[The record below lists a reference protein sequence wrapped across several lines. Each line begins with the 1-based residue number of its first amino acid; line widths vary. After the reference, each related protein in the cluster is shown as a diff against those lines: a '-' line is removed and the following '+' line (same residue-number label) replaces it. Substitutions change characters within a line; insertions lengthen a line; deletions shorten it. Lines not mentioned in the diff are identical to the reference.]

1 MLQQL
6 IKDSEA
12 ENSRICGK
20 SGRVGCACV
29 VHELCAP
36 VRTPVTK
43 VEQLV
48 EHKQRVAMGPWVYGA
63 MGFCFNWSLGWG
75 SSVRVQSRFKP
86 LVREARIASSCNQHF
101 LLVWKNIFI
110 CIDCSLLPIWEK
122 HVHTLLSLLRA
133 PVYVGA
139 FVSGVRFY
147 FRVVVALRWC
157 LCLFRVLGVDF
168 VLFRRSR
175 CSYFSLRSWAVK
187 LHVMAAEAREAQESF
202 EVLAPTLKVSQWIFA
217 A

>member
-6 IKDSEA
+6 IEDSEA

-75 SSVRVQSRFKP
+75 SSV
-86 LVREARIASSCNQHF
+86 ACNQGSSH
-101 LLVWKNIFI
+101 LY
-110 CIDCSLLPIWEK
+110 EK
-122 HVHTLLSLLRA
+122 Q
-133 PVYVGA
+133 G
-139 FVSGVRFY
+139 
-147 FRVVVALRWC
+147 
-157 LCLFRVLGVDF
+157 
-168 VLFRRSR
+168 
-175 CSYFSLRSWAVK
+175 
-187 LHVMAAEAREAQESF
+187 
-202 EVLAPTLKVSQWIFA
+202 
-217 A
+217 